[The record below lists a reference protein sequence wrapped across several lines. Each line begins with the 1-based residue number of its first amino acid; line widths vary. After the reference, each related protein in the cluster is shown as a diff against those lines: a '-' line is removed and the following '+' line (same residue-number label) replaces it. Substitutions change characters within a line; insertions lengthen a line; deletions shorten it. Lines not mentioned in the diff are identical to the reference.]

1 MIALACA
8 GVFVAYL
15 PVTTVAVS
23 LPVIQRALGATTAD
37 LSWVSDAY
45 VLPVAA
51 LILTAGVFGNVHG
64 RKKVYQVGLALSAA
78 GAAVSLSTQ
87 SIGMLWAGQALA
99 GAGAAALLPVTLALI
114 SQVVPDHRERGKY
127 IGWWTTCMMAA
138 MVVGPLI
145 AGVIVEHA
153 SWRWVFLLP
162 LPVSLVTMAVA
173 ARLLPGDRATSR
185 RKLDWPGQVTAAV
198 AMTALVY
205 GVIEGGAD
213 SFTAP
218 RTVVA
223 LVVAVVSGSLF
234 VVVERRGES
243 PMLDLSLFRSPAFT
257 GSTLVVMIGF
267 LGLIGFF
274 FVLSLYLGMVQQL
287 DTWQSAVRLVL
298 VNVVSMIMGMVI
310 GPVMRR
316 VSPRVII
323 TAGMLISAAALLS
336 LTTLGVTTSFGSLA
350 WRLALLGLGL
360 GIAFPCITSTAVS
373 AVPGRQA
380 GMAAA
385 GNNAFRQLGGALG
398 PAVLGTLLA
407 TKAADTLP
415 GHLAE
420 AGLSGGTAQSITDAV
435 GAGGLGAV
443 AGMEL
448 GADTGRAMGAVSE
461 AFLEGLRLCLTVSA
475 VLLVLAALAAALLLR
490 RRTGPSVT
498 VGAGGPGGTS
508 ATEGAGSASAPAGA
522 GGPGGTSATEGA
534 GSASAPAGAGETSGI
549 AVAVGADG
557 TPGRPAERPEAADAS
572 SGRNTGGSPGR

>member
-1 MIALACA
+1 MHVVQDTQICRACKNIFA
-8 GVFVAYL
+8 
-15 PVTTVAVS
+15 P
-23 LPVIQRALGATTAD
+23 
-37 LSWVSDAY
+37 
-45 VLPVAA
+45 
-51 LILTAGVFGNVHG
+51 
-64 RKKVYQVGLALSAA
+64 
-78 GAAVSLSTQ
+78 
-87 SIGMLWAGQALA
+87 
-99 GAGAAALLPVTLALI
+99 
-114 SQVVPDHRERGKY
+114 
-127 IGWWTTCMMAA
+127 
-138 MVVGPLI
+138 
-145 AGVIVEHA
+145 
-153 SWRWVFLLP
+153 
-162 LPVSLVTMAVA
+162 
-173 ARLLPGDRATSR
+173 SR

-213 SFTAP
+213 AFTAP
-218 RTVVA
+218 QTVVA

-274 FVLSLYLGMVQQL
+274 FVLSLYPGMVQQL

-336 LTTLGVTTSFGSLA
+336 LTTLGVTTSFGSPA

-435 GAGGLGAV
+435 GPEGWAPSPAWNS
-443 AGMEL
+443 ARTP
-448 GADTGRAMGAVSE
+448 DGRWVPSP
-461 AFLEGLRLCLTVSA
+461 
-475 VLLVLAALAAALLLR
+475 R
-490 RRTGPSVT
+490 RSWR
-498 VGAGGPGGTS
+498 AC
-508 ATEGAGSASAPAGA
+508 ACACA
-522 GGPGGTSATEGA
+522 
-534 GSASAPAGAGETSGI
+534 
-549 AVAVGADG
+549 
-557 TPGRPAERPEAADAS
+557 
-572 SGRNTGGSPGR
+572 

>member
-1 MIALACA
+1 MNASRKAAGDGRRAAVIALACA

-23 LPVIQRALGATTAD
+23 LPVIQRALGATTAE

-51 LILTAGVFGNVHG
+51 LILTAGVFGDVHG
-64 RKKVYQVGLALSAA
+64 RKKVYQVGMALSAA

-114 SQVVPDHRERGKY
+114 SQAVPDHRERGKY

-173 ARLLPGDRATSR
+173 ARLLPGARATSR

-205 GVIEGGAD
+205 GVIESGAD

-218 RTVVA
+218 QTVVA
-223 LVVAVVSGSLF
+223 LVVAVVSGTLF
-234 VVVERRGES
+234 VVVERRSES

-257 GSTLVVMIGF
+257 GSTLVVMISF

-407 TKAADTLP
+407 AKAADTLP
-415 GHLAE
+415 GHLAD
-420 AGLSGGTAQSITDAV
+420 AGLNGGTAQSITDTV

-475 VLLVLAALAAALLLR
+475 VLLVLAALAAAVLLR
-490 RRTGPSVT
+490 RRTGASVT
-498 VGAGGPGGTS
+498 VGAGGSDGTS
-508 ATEGAGSASAPAGA
+508 ATAGA
-522 GGPGGTSATEGA
+522 GG
-534 GSASAPAGAGETSGI
+534 ASAPSEAGEASGT
-549 AVAVGADG
+549 AVAVGVGG
-557 TPGRPAERPEAADAS
+557 TSGRPAEQPEAADSS
-572 SGRNTGGSPGR
+572 SGRTTGGSPGR

>member
-1 MIALACA
+1 MQDTQICRACKNI
-8 GVFVAYL
+8 FT
-15 PVTTVAVS
+15 P
-23 LPVIQRALGATTAD
+23 
-37 LSWVSDAY
+37 
-45 VLPVAA
+45 
-51 LILTAGVFGNVHG
+51 
-64 RKKVYQVGLALSAA
+64 
-78 GAAVSLSTQ
+78 
-87 SIGMLWAGQALA
+87 
-99 GAGAAALLPVTLALI
+99 
-114 SQVVPDHRERGKY
+114 
-127 IGWWTTCMMAA
+127 
-138 MVVGPLI
+138 
-145 AGVIVEHA
+145 
-153 SWRWVFLLP
+153 
-162 LPVSLVTMAVA
+162 
-173 ARLLPGDRATSR
+173 SR

-218 RTVVA
+218 QTVVA

-298 VNVVSMIMGMVI
+298 VNVVSMIMGMAI

-475 VLLVLAALAAALLLR
+475 VLLVLAALAAALPLR
-490 RRTGPSVT
+490 QRTGPSVT
-498 VGAGGPGGTS
+498 GRTNLVVSALCRSTEELYTFLSEGIGALPGVHT
-508 ATEGAGSASAPAGA
+508 A
-522 GGPGGTSATEGA
+522 
-534 GSASAPAGAGETSGI
+534 ET
-549 AVAVGADG
+549 VLTLRRVK
-557 TPGRPAERPEAADAS
+557 TLPAEHR
-572 SGRNTGGSPGR
+572 